1 MNSFAEKGY
10 TIVKGFLDL
19 EETVRISKYLE
30 NCVNRK
36 ACSTRTGE
44 ENITDQPSRFYY
56 YADPLIELILEE
68 KTKEIEEIVNLPLYP
83 TYSFMRVY
91 VDSDALRKHTDRP
104 ECEYSVTV
112 HVAKV
117 GKDWPICIKD
127 IHGNDNKIILDQGD
141 ALVYRGCDLLHW
153 RDPMK
158 QCGTDLNAQFMLH
171 YVEKDGPYSIC
182 KFDRR
187 PKLGLSDSFKAR

>member
-127 IHGNDNKIILDQGD
+127 IHGNDNKIILNISPS
-141 ALVYRGCDLLHW
+141 AVMNFLVD
-153 RDPMK
+153 
-158 QCGTDLNAQFMLH
+158 NATIEFSAKFSG
-171 YVEKDGPYSIC
+171 VEKFISFPVSSVLAIYSRENGSGMI
-182 KFDRR
+182 FA
-187 PKLGLSDSFKAR
+187 P